1 MAFIRLFF
9 SKIDFVLFLPALF
22 LSIGGLATLY
32 GFGETSSF
40 FDKQIVWVALGVTV
54 SCVLS
59 FGTYYF
65 LRRTSVVMIAYA
77 VSLVPLVLV
86 LLVGNVVKGA
96 QSWFDLGF
104 ASFQP
109 SDVAKLALI
118 LVLAKYFSKRHVEI
132 KYVRHIVVSFIYAA
146 IPVFLILLQPDLG
159 SALVLM
165 AIWFG
170 MVFVSGI
177 SKKHL
182 FAVGLSGVVV
192 VLFAWFFVFEPYQK
206 NRIMTF
212 LNPLENV
219 RTSGYNVYQSQ
230 IAIGSG
236 QLSGKGVGL
245 GTQSRLEFLPEHETD
260 FIFAAFAEEWGFIG
274 ASLAVLLFA
283 VLLLRIL
290 YNALLAQTN
299 FETFFMLGVLF
310 FFSVHIF
317 VNVGMN
323 VGLMP
328 VTGIPLPFMSYG
340 GSHTLIEWVAL
351 GIIMGMS
358 TYNRSAH
365 KGKMNYEFL
374 GVE

>member
-1 MAFIRLFF
+1 M
-9 SKIDFVLFLPALF
+9 
-22 LSIGGLATLY
+22 
-32 GFGETSSF
+32 
-40 FDKQIVWVALGVTV
+40 
-54 SCVLS
+54 
-59 FGTYYF
+59 
-65 LRRTSVVMIAYA
+65 
-77 VSLVPLVLV
+77 
-86 LLVGNVVKGA
+86 KGA

>member
-32 GFGETSSF
+32 GFGETSPF
-40 FDKQIVWVALGVTV
+40 FDKQIIWVMLGVTV

-77 VSLVPLVLV
+77 MSLVPLALV
-86 LLVGNVVKGA
+86 LLVGNEVKGA

-132 KYVRHIVVSFIYAA
+132 KYVRHIVVSFIYVA

-182 FAVGLSGVVV
+182 FAVGLSGVIV

-274 ASLAVLLFA
+274 AVLAVLLFA